1 MVVMLPFSQVEK
13 TDATDLLKAQHTTGA
28 AVRLFIKLGK
38 AFEDNEEERQQIAKE
53 LEEER
58 QQIAKEL
65 EEERQQIAKELE
77 EERQQIAKE
86 LEEERQQIAKE
97 LEVKEQFNSEGIKES
112 RIHKTYTILTHV
124 CFLKAQYRRRRY
136 LCIFRKVSFLLS

>member
-53 LEEER
+53 LGVE
-58 QQIAKEL
+58 
-65 EEERQQIAKELE
+65 
-77 EERQQIAKE
+77 
-86 LEEERQQIAKE
+86 
-97 LEVKEQFNSEGIKES
+97 EQFNSEGIKES